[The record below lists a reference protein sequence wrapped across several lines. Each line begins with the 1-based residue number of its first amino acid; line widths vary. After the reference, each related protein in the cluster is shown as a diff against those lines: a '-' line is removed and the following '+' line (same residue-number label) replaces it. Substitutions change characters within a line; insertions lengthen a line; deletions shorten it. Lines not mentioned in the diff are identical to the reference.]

1 MKILLIEDDSAL
13 RRELTTVLKN
23 NGYCVCAYDDFSEVS
38 SRAVKENAD
47 LILLDIGLP
56 EKDGLTLC
64 SEIRQHSSVPVIF
77 LTCDNSSLTE
87 VNAFSLGGDDYISKP
102 YNVSVLL
109 SHISAVLKR
118 TSQAQD
124 VLSYKGI
131 ELHLQKCVICHE
143 GKQEELTKTEQK
155 ILSYLFTHTQAVV
168 ERSELINYLWD
179 NECYIDDNTL
189 SVNMTRIRKKLELL
203 GVENLIVTKHKQ
215 GYMI

>member
-1 MKILLIEDDSAL
+1 MHF
-13 RRELTTVLKN
+13 RWVGN
-23 NGYCVCAYDDFSEVS
+23 
-38 SRAVKENAD
+38 
-47 LILLDIGLP
+47 
-56 EKDGLTLC
+56 
-64 SEIRQHSSVPVIF
+64 
-77 LTCDNSSLTE
+77 
-87 VNAFSLGGDDYISKP
+87 DYISKP

-131 ELHLQKCVICHE
+131 ELHLQKCVICHG

-189 SVNMTRIRKKLELL
+189 SVNITRIRKKLELL